1 MRTLCIIFFIF
12 ISEIVGAKTIE
23 RKIDINNLVKFK
35 IESFGDIIISK
46 GEEESIRIVYEEEY
60 KRYIQIDKNED
71 NIHIYIDANRIPKQ
85 SPKLFISIKE
95 MKSLKIINCGDIK
108 LNNIDIDSLD
118 LLISSCNNIYL
129 DNITLSSGDFYLK
142 SSDNIVFSNVNVNVG
157 HLKIAACKDVALFL
171 SSKSIKMG
179 IKASDDVNIKGEIS
193 NLSLSF
199 STIDEVNVDASFDKA
214 IISSKCANI
223 FKLSANTSK
232 DLDLSICYSK
242 KIVIGGKLNKFILN
256 TSSCNDLYLVG
267 ESSKFIYNNLGV
279 DKCNMECFTY
289 NHK

>member
-1 MRTLCIIFFIF
+1 MRTLCIILFIF
-12 ISEIVGAKTIE
+12 ISEMVGAKTIE

-71 NIHIYIDANRIPKQ
+71 NIHIYIDANRIPKK

-95 MKSLKIINCGDIK
+95 LKSIKIINCGDIK
-108 LNNIDIDSLD
+108 LNNIYIDKLD

-129 DNITLSSGDFYLK
+129 DNITLSSGDFYIK
-142 SSDNIVFSNVNVNVG
+142 SSDNIVFSNVNVNIG
-157 HLKIAACKDVALFL
+157 YFKIAACKDVALFL
-171 SSKSIKMG
+171 SSQNMNMG

-223 FKLSANTSK
+223 FKLSADKSK

-242 KIVIGGKLNKFILN
+242 TIVVGGKLNEFILN

-279 DKCNMECFTY
+279 DKCNMEYFTY